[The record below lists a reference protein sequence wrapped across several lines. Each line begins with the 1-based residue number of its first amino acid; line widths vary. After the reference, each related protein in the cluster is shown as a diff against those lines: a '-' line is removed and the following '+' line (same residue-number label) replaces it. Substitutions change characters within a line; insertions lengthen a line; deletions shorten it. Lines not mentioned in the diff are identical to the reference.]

1 MSCVNEV
8 TEILDLLYKHGWDE
22 RNGGNLSYILTEE
35 EVLKICNPS
44 NITRKFSYPDIDLSL
59 LVNRYLII
67 TGTGK
72 YFKNCL
78 KDPENNLGIMKVID
92 SHTLALV
99 WGYQDGGK
107 PTSEAPTHL
116 QCHI

>member
-1 MSCVNEV
+1 MNAINEV

-35 EVLKICNPS
+35 EVLEICNP
-44 NITRKFSYPDIDLSL
+44 NNVVRKFVYEDIDLSL

-72 YFKNCL
+72 YFKNCF
-78 KDPENNLGIMKVID
+78 KEQFCIHP
-92 SHTLALV
+92 
-99 WGYQDGGK
+99 
-107 PTSEAPTHL
+107 
-116 QCHI
+116 